1 MSKYNNKQV
10 KTPDGAIHDSRKE
23 AVRWMQLRAL
33 EREGKITRLQR
44 QVTFVLLPTQREQT
58 TEVYKRGEKKG
69 QLKEGKVLEHSVS
82 YVADFVY
89 IDADGN
95 KVVEDTKG
103 FRTKDYVIKRKLM
116 LYVHKIR
123 IKEV

>member
-116 LYVHKIR
+116 L
-123 IKEV
+123 